1 MLLQVTEQTEFSQSY
16 LKGHINTDE
25 QVEVSFGFKTND
37 GLIHNNKRGLNDN
50 DLILVEGKIIIL
62 LTKNFWFSV

>member
-16 LKGHINTDE
+16 LKGHIKTDE

-37 GLIHNNKRGLNDN
+37 GLIHSNKRGLNDN